1 MSQMNLIGRTLGDF
15 EILAELGRGA
25 MGVVYKAR
33 QVSLNRIVAM
43 KVLPPQFTYDE
54 SYVARFK
61 REARSAA
68 QLEHPAIISIYEI
81 GERDSLHYI
90 IMRYIEGETLRDI
103 MQREGQMPLQRV
115 INLIAP
121 VVAALDYAHSQGVI
135 HRDIKPS
142 NIMVSRTGSIFL
154 TDFGLARTVGGNGG
168 LTATGMIMGTPDYM
182 SPEQA
187 RGVGNIGAPTD
198 IYALGIVIY
207 QMLTNVLPF
216 EAESTLGMLYARLIE
231 PPKPPRTFRPDLS
244 PAVEAVLLKALDRE
258 PARRYQRAGEMLE
271 ALVASMQA
279 ADNQATFVVSRPS
292 APHTAPQQP
301 GVPPT
306 IVTPPRSIPPA
317 SPAPYPHPPGTPV
330 TGDTVVTHRDG
341 SDIPHPSSA
350 EMFTPPAT
358 PALPS
363 ATPALPSA
371 KRQGSGLKWIGIGCG
386 VFVLLMACG
395 IGSLFFFAGFVPDE
409 PPVLV
414 TPDTTP
420 AAIFPFG
427 TETPVDAEPF
437 TSPPLVGDSSADG
450 QPQFV
455 YTTLNIP
462 LVHDDDDFI
471 ESYKAGLSLTNFI
484 VEAEFTNPYSPTEGN
499 WDYGFLF
506 RDTGSDEAYRLMVTS
521 DQRWILILRS
531 AGEFKQIDSG
541 ALTNVR
547 TDGNAT
553 NWLRLEVNQG
563 SATLSVND
571 VSVTSSL
578 DLSDKIEAG
587 DVGVATGFLQNSEI
601 PDAVTQVS
609 NFLIWSLDGY
619 VRADNWTGNLIAT
632 ENFAAADGGNWNDTR
647 DWADYRVVDGT
658 YHIEVTQPETIAI
671 TFMSEEVS
679 NFVIEADVTIISTDD
694 ISGGLLFNNSE
705 AGYYVLLIDASG
717 AYALR
722 KNINDTQSFIQEWTP
737 HPAIYQDGRA
747 NRLLVI
753 RDATTGSIQVYINS
767 MHVGEW
773 IDLDLQ
779 SGTTGVAANSGTTVP
794 ATVAFDN
801 FRAWSLTP

>member
-1 MSQMNLIGRTLGDF
+1 MNLTGRTLGDF

-68 QLEHPAIISIYEI
+68 RLEHPAIISIYEV
-81 GERDSLHYI
+81 GERESFHYI

-121 VVAALDYAHSQGVI
+121 VVAAVDYAHSQGII

-142 NIMVSRTGSIFL
+142 NIMVSHTGLIYL
-154 TDFGLARTVGGNGG
+154 TDFGLARTVGGDGG

-187 RGVGNIGAPTD
+187 RGVGNIGPGTD
-198 IYALGIVIY
+198 VYALGIVIY

-216 EAESTLGMLYARLIE
+216 EAESTLSMLHARLIE

-244 PAVEAVLLKALDRE
+244 PEVEAVLLKALARE
-258 PARRYQRAGEMLE
+258 PEQRYQRAGEMLD

-292 APHTAPQQP
+292 APHATPQP
-301 GVPPT
+301 PSVPPT
-306 IVTPPRSIPPA
+306 IVTAPGSIPPT
-317 SPAPYPHPPGTPV
+317 SPAAYPHPPGTPV
-330 TGDTVVTHRDG
+330 TGDTVFTPVGDT
-341 SDIPHPSSA
+341 PYPSSPG
-350 EMFTPPAT
+350 MFTPPAT
-358 PALPS
+358 PAP
-363 ATPALPSA
+363 PPA
-371 KRQGSGLKWIGIGCG
+371 KRQGAVLKWIGVGCG
-386 VFVLLMACG
+386 ALLLLMVCG
-395 IGSLFFFAGFVPDE
+395 IGGLFFFASRVPDDPE
-409 PPVLV
+409 VVVATDV
-414 TPDTTP
+414 TPVDM
-420 AAIFPFG
+420 FPFG
-427 TETPVDAEPF
+427 TDTPVETDPF
-437 TSPPLVGDSSADG
+437 IPPPFEGDSSADG
-450 QPQFV
+450 QPRFV
-455 YTTLNIP
+455 YTTLDIP

-484 VEAEFTNPYSPTEGN
+484 VEAEFTNPYSPTESD

-521 DQRWILILRS
+521 DQRWILIQHS

-541 ALTNVR
+541 ELINVY

-563 SATLSVND
+563 SATLFVND
-571 VSVTSSL
+571 VLITSSL

-601 PDAVTQVS
+601 PGAITQVS

-619 VRADNWTGNLIAT
+619 VPADNWTGNFIAA
-632 ENFAAADGGNWNDTR
+632 ENFDGPDADAWNDTR
-647 DWADYRVVDGT
+647 DWADYRVVDGV
-658 YHIEVTQPETIAI
+658 YSIEVKNPDTLAI

-679 NFVIEADVTIISTDD
+679 NFVIEADIAIVSDGD

-705 AGYYVLLIDASG
+705 AGYYALLIDASG
-717 AYALR
+717 AYSVR
-722 KNINDTQSFIQEWTP
+722 KKINDTLSSIQDWTP

-747 NRLLVI
+747 NRLLFI
-753 RDATTGSIQVYINS
+753 RNNAETGYIQVYINS
-767 MHVGEW
+767 RHVGKW
-773 IDLDLQ
+773 IDTDLQ
-779 SGTTGVAANSGTTVP
+779 SGTTGVAANSGTTAP

-801 FRAWSLTP
+801 FRAWSLDP